1 MNNKIKTISTVI
13 FFGAVWGIIEATVGY
28 VLHFLPI
35 YIAGTILFPI
45 VSFLLYK
52 AYTITKSRSSLLAIG
67 GIAAAIKAINF
78 FMPFGS
84 PFKIINPML
93 SIILES
99 MMVLVVVSL
108 LSKDDMKSKAT
119 GFIVASIGWRAMY
132 LLYNGIQFATTGY
145 VSDYLV
151 TFYTA
156 IEFTVLFGLLSAA
169 IAYGVHYLDMKATNS
184 SRKNSFQGISPYVSF
199 ATLAVAIVLT
209 IFA

>member
-1 MNNKIKTISTVI
+1 MNNKLKTISTII
-13 FFGAVWGIIEATVGY
+13 FFGAVWGIIEATIGY

-45 VSFLLYK
+45 VSFILYK

-67 GIAAAIKAINF
+67 AIAACIKAINF

-93 SIILES
+93 SIVLES
-99 MMVLVVVSL
+99 MMVLVVISL
-108 LSKDDMKSKAT
+108 LSKDDVKSKAT

-132 LLYNGIQFATTGY
+132 LLYGGIQFATTGF

-151 TFYTA
+151 TFYAA

-169 IAYGVHYLDMKATNS
+169 IALGIHYLDLKVTNTNK
-184 SRKNSFQGISPYVSF
+184 KNVIQWINPYVSF
-199 ATLAVAIVLT
+199 ATLALAIILT

>member
-1 MNNKIKTISTVI
+1 MKNKTQIISTVI
-13 FFGAVWGIIEATVGY
+13 FFGAVWGIIEATIGY
-28 VLHFLPI
+28 VLHFMPV

-52 AYTITKSRSSLLAIG
+52 AYSITKSRSSLLAIG

-93 SIILES
+93 SIIFES
-99 MMVLVVVSL
+99 LMVMVVISL
-108 LSKDDMKSKAT
+108 ISKDDVRSKAT

-132 LLYNGIQFATTGY
+132 LLYDGIQFASTGY
-145 VSDYLV
+145 VSAYL
-151 TFYTA
+151 TSFYAA
-156 IEFTVLFGLLSAA
+156 IEFTLIFGLISAT
-169 IAYGVHYLDMKATNS
+169 IAYGVHMLDGFALKSTKQ
-184 SRKNSFQGISPYVSF
+184 RRFKTIHPYISL
-199 ATLAVAIVLT
+199 ATLAIAILLT